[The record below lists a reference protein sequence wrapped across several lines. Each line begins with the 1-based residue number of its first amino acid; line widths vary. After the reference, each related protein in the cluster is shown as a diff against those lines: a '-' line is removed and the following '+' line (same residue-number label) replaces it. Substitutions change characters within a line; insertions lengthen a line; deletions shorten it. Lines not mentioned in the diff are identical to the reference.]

1 MTYYALYDPQFDG
14 FKAGYASKD
23 LTNLIK
29 ESSERIIELS
39 QSDEEPLSFN
49 SDPIDVIESYSYEIR
64 IINEDDYNK
73 INESNELFLSSVV
86 NGVNDGRKL
95 ELK

>member
-1 MTYYALYDPQFDG
+1 MTYYALYDSQFDG